1 MPQPVPVIDGAAAIE
16 PNSTMTTITPL
27 EKLTVP
33 LGGQVIELQQ
43 LDHDGGGMSLLRT
56 RIREKS
62 RFTVFEIDPQT
73 ALAWG
78 EALVRWAQAQPETQS
93 AMQDSR

>member
-1 MPQPVPVIDGAAAIE
+1 MTGIE
-16 PNSTMTTITPL
+16 QKIRNYPITPL
-27 EKLTVP
+27 EKLTSP

-43 LDHDGGGMSLLRT
+43 LDYDGGGMSLLRT

-73 ALAWG
+73 ARLWG
-78 EALVRWAQAQPETQS
+78 EALLRWAQTQEPQSVPQPQEPRRPAHRVT
-93 AMQDSR
+93 

>member
-1 MPQPVPVIDGAAAIE
+1 
-16 PNSTMTTITPL
+16 MTTITPL
-27 EKLTVP
+27 EKLTSP

-43 LDHDGGGMSLLRT
+43 SGLCRWRTSLLRT

-73 ALAWG
+73 AQLWG
-78 EALVRWAQAQPETQS
+78 EALLRWVQTQPQS
-93 AMQDSR
+93 VPQPQEPM